1 MNPDEKGIQIKYVFS
16 IWPRKS
22 VLNNTND
29 IFLRH
34 KIENSDNN
42 LAV

>member
-16 IWPRKS
+16 FWPLKS
-22 VLNNTND
+22 VLKITND